1 MTQKAQDTTMQEAE
15 STFRIVDRR
24 HTALAGEF
32 IPSSDLPAGYRAHS
46 VLLGHKTEDQAF
58 AFLRD
63 KGVHPEAMERLLAER
78 ARAESRIRTLP
89 PFAPTVA
96 TQPIQDGQALADIS
110 HIMSRPECKAAFP
123 EGKWTAEL
131 VEIASL
137 IPAFPSLDVRYAESL
152 GGPALD
158 PANPLSAVR
167 LCFNPKLS
175 SPLHASLDSAQ
186 KSVSI
191 VSIHPALEVV
201 NLQCRQQPDDGPLLV
216 SFMVAAQ
223 PNVVVVMRHRDRLL
237 LCGGYHRLYRLLQA
251 GFARVPCLVQD
262 ATGRAQVARYG
273 SFLFPESELM
283 APRPP
288 LFTDFADRELGI
300 VVPLRARRK
309 VTRIRPDE
317 YSVVS

>member
-1 MTQKAQDTTMQEAE
+1 MQKAQDTVMQEAE

-24 HTALAGEF
+24 HTALAGES
-32 IPSSDLPAGYRAHS
+32 ISSSDLPAGYRAHS
-46 VLLGHKTEDQAF
+46 VLLGHKTEDQAV

-63 KGVHPEAMERLLAER
+63 KGVHLQAMERLLAER

-89 PFAPTVA
+89 PFSPTVA
-96 TQPIQDGQALADIS
+96 AQPVQDGQALAEIS
-110 HIMSRPECKAAFP
+110 HVMSRPECKAAFP
-123 EGKWTAEL
+123 EGRWTAEL

-137 IPAFPSLDVRYAESL
+137 IPAFPSLDLRYGESL

-158 PANPLSAVR
+158 PANPLSAMR
-167 LCFNPKLS
+167 LCFNPKHS
-175 SPLHASLDSAQ
+175 SPFHVSLDHAQ

-191 VSIHPALEVV
+191 VGIHPAVEVV
-201 NLQCRQQPDDGPLLV
+201 NLQCRQQPEDGPLLV

-251 GFARVPCLVQD
+251 GFVRVPCLVQD
-262 ATGRAQVARYG
+262 ATGLAQVARYG
-273 SFLFPESELM
+273 SFLFPEPVLM

-288 LFTDFADRELGI
+288 LFTDFADPELGI
-300 VVPLRARRK
+300 IVPLRARRK

-317 YSVVS
+317 YSVIA